1 MGKKALPKVLV
12 VDDDPINLQILAQA
26 LSEFYQII
34 MASDGKKALELS
46 LSQSPD
52 LILLDISLPEMDGYQ
67 VCRALKNNSKTKP
80 IPIIFIT
87 AHDSDESELKGLQ
100 LGAADYF
107 TKPFKIPLV
116 LARTAMQIDLKK
128 KTDLLETLVDLDGL
142 TGISNRR
149 MFDRK
154 YSEEWR
160 RNKRRHSALSLCIL
174 DVDFFKQY
182 NDNYGHAMG
191 DKCLKVIAQE
201 LQKEVKRAGEFV
213 ARFGG
218 EEFILIMPDVDET
231 DALEFAETLRQKII
245 ALAIPHEYS
254 SCSDVV
260 TISIGLAYT
269 EMQDNELTKEA
280 LLTAADEQLYIAKN
294 RGRNCVSSLK
304 L

>member
-67 VCRALKNNSKTKP
+67 VCRALKNNSKTKRV
-80 IPIIFIT
+80 PIIFIT

-218 EEFILIMPDVDET
+218 EEFILIMPDVDEAN
-231 DALEFAETLRQKII
+231 ALAFAETLRQKVIE
-245 ALAIPHEYS
+245 LAIPHEYS
-254 SCSDVV
+254 SCSDCV
-260 TISIGLAYT
+260 TISLGVAYT
-269 EMQDNELTKEA
+269 DMQDKELTKEA